1 MVAEAEAVA
10 SALLVLAL
18 IAELIHARRVRR
30 VGVLAFGPTGRPA
43 LWTRVTPVIRAV
55 SAAVFVWGLTTL
67 LLLPPKVHDRTEQV
81 PKTEARD
88 IILVLD
94 VSPSMRLQDAGP
106 GGSVSR
112 SARAAELMKSFY
124 SRIQSSR
131 FRTSVVACYTGARP
145 VVERTTDPEVVRN
158 ILTDLPMHFAFRAGP
173 TDLLSGIE
181 EAARMATPWRADTAT
196 LVVVSDGDT
205 IAATGMP
212 PLPPSV
218 SRVLVVGVGD
228 TANGKF
234 IDGHNSRQDVSSLRQ
249 LATRLGGEYH
259 DGNVQHVSTELLQQ
273 SMRSDDKGRSETDG
287 PNRREAALAAVAIGA
302 LTLALLPI
310 LLHIAGTHWRP
321 GVKVRRRMAVA
332 RPQREPAAR

>member
-1 MVAEAEAVA
+1 MVAEVA
-10 SALLVLAL
+10 AGALLALAL

-30 VGVLAFGPTGRPA
+30 AAVLAFGPAGRPA
-43 LWTRVTPVIRAV
+43 PWTRITPVIRAA
-55 SAAVFVWGLTTL
+55 SAGAFVWGLTTL
-67 LLLPPKVHDRTEQV
+67 LLLPPKVHDRTEQS

-112 SARAAELMKSFY
+112 SARSAELMKSFY
-124 SRIQSSR
+124 SRIQSSQ

-181 EAARMATPWRADTAT
+181 EAARMATPWRAGTAT

-212 PLPPSV
+212 PLPPAV
-218 SRVLVVGVGD
+218 SRVLVIGVGD

-259 DGNVQHVSTELLQQ
+259 DGNVQHVSTDLLQQ

-287 PNRREAALAAVAIGA
+287 PTRREAALAAVATGA
-302 LTLALLPI
+302 LVLALLPV
-310 LLHIAGTHWRP
+310 LLHTAGTSWRP
-321 GVKVRRRMAVA
+321 GTRLPQQPAGA
-332 RPQREPAAR
+332 RPIRAPATR

>member
-1 MVAEAEAVA
+1 MVAEAVA
-10 SALLVLAL
+10 GAVLALVL

-30 VGVLAFGPTGRPA
+30 AGVLAFGPTGRPA
-43 LWTRVTPVIRAV
+43 LWTRITPFIRA
-55 SAAVFVWGLTTL
+55 AGLAGLVWGLTTL
-67 LLLPPKVHDRTEQV
+67 LLLPPKAHDQTEQA
-81 PKTEARD
+81 PNTETRD
-88 IILVLD
+88 IVLVLD

-124 SRIQSSR
+124 SRIRSSR

-145 VVERTTDPEVVRN
+145 VVERTSDPEVVRN

-173 TDLLSGIE
+173 TNLFSGIE
-181 EAARMATPWRADTAT
+181 EAARIAGPWRVDTAT

-212 PLPPSV
+212 ALPPSI

-228 TANGKF
+228 PANGKF

-249 LATRLGGEYH
+249 LATRLNGEYH
-259 DGNVQHVSTELLQQ
+259 DGNVQHVSTDLLQQ
-273 SMRSDDKGRSETDG
+273 SMQSDDPSQQKPSQLT
-287 PNRREAALAAVAIGA
+287 RREGALAAVVLGA
-302 LTLALLPI
+302 SALALLPL
-310 LLHIAGTHWRP
+310 LLHAAGTRWRP
-321 GVKVRRRMAVA
+321 GAAGRRLRSTPRLTRAPVTA
-332 RPQREPAAR
+332 R